1 MAVKIVTF
9 TLDGMIKMIIGNHSA
24 RNYIMLHEGFYINEK
39 LPFVFLREKGCI
51 TVKCLKMVI
60 YNLS

>member
-24 RNYIMLHEGFYINEK
+24 RNYIMLHEGSYINEK
-39 LPFVFLREKGCI
+39 LPFVFLRVKGCT
-51 TVKCLKMVI
+51 TVKV
-60 YNLS
+60 